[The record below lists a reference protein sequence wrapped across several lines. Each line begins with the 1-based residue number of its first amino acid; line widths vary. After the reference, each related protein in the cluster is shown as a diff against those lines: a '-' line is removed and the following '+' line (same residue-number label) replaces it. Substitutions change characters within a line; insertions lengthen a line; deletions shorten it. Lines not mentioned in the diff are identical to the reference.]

1 MIYSLIAIHSLPLI
15 LKEYLTG
22 SWLSV
27 PNTDT
32 FFPSIP
38 GQTNSLCWCF
48 AKVRSWV
55 TENTEPLLSY
65 FQSPKILQAWQKENA
80 VHQESKK
87 AKETFWGNSSVSSL
101 YCLKKSHWQR
111 GKTKKTTVK
120 ASISSMSSQTQ
131 ATAEQSGA
139 FTYWMRP

>member
-1 MIYSLIAIHSLPLI
+1 M
-15 LKEYLTG
+15 
-22 SWLSV
+22 
-27 PNTDT
+27 
-32 FFPSIP
+32 
-38 GQTNSLCWCF
+38 
-48 AKVRSWV
+48 RSRV

-87 AKETFWGNSSVSSL
+87 AKETFWGNSTVSSL

-139 FTYWMRP
+139 FTY